1 MNSAAGGNQIT
12 SRPLRSVVAVS
23 GDPQRAQ
30 LMDALLADVDLR
42 DIVFVESIARGYSRI
57 KQLAPD
63 IVVVLL
69 GDDPAPACQLLS
81 MLNLDRD
88 TSDIPVV
95 TWMTRHEETEFE
107 ELLGQ
112 LNQDWSSPRVA
123 IQMN

>member
-1 MNSAAGGNQIT
+1 MNSAVGGNQIIR
-12 SRPLRSVVAVS
+12 RPLRSVVAVS

-81 MLNLDRD
+81 MLKLDRD

-107 ELLGQ
+107 ELLAQ
-112 LNQDWSSPRVA
+112 LDQDWSSPRVA